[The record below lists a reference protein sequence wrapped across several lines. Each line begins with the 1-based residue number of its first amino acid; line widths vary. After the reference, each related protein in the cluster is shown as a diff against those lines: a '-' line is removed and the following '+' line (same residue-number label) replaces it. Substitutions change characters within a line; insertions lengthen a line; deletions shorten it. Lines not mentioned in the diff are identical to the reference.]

1 MNQNTQNLFGFHEQ
15 ALLTAQ
21 KYPNLTLG
29 RITEHHKDRYIMM
42 TSDKEMDAKVSGKW
56 MYEVRD
62 PSLYP
67 TVGDFVLAD
76 TTHETA
82 IIHELITRTS
92 VLERKT
98 AGLTSDGQLIAANI
112 DYIIICQSMNE
123 NFNVRR
129 LERYLSMAWSS
140 GAMPVILLT
149 KNDLT
154 TQPDTFFNNASSV
167 AIGVDIITCT
177 DQHASG
183 YQELEAYLKPGKT
196 YVFIGS
202 SGVGKSTVINHLLSE
217 QKMETSEV
225 GLNAKGRHTTTSRA
239 LFITSKGSI
248 IIDTP
253 GMREIQLDHAD
264 FESTFQDIQELSSSC
279 KFNDCTHAKEP
290 GCAVQKAIHDGIL
303 PIDRLHNYQKMLKEL
318 KYATER
324 QAYLERQRNKS
335 LSKLKVR

>member
-1 MNQNTQNLFGFHEQ
+1 MNQNTQNLFGLHEQ

-29 RITEHHKDRYIMM
+29 RITEHHKDRYLLM
-42 TSDKEMDAKVSGKW
+42 TYDNEMDAKVSGRW
-56 MYEVRD
+56 MYEVKD

-82 IIHELITRTS
+82 IIQELIPRTS
-92 VLERKT
+92 VLERKS

-112 DYIIICQSMNE
+112 DYIVICQSMNE

-129 LERYLSMAWSS
+129 LERYLSMAWVS

-154 TQPDTFFNNASSV
+154 AHPDEFLINASSV

-177 DQHASG
+177 DQHPSG
-183 YQELEAYLKPGKT
+183 YQELENYLKPGKT

-202 SGVGKSTVINHLLSE
+202 SGVGKSTVINHLLTE
-217 QKMETSEV
+217 QKMETSEI
-225 GLNAKGRHTTTSRA
+225 GMHAKGRHTTTSRA

-264 FESTFQDIQELSSSC
+264 FESTFRDIQELASSC
-279 KFNDCTHAKEP
+279 KFNDCTHGKEP
-290 GCAVQKAIHDGIL
+290 GCAVQQAIHEGTL
-303 PIDRLHNYQKMLKEL
+303 SVERLINYQKMLKEL
-318 KYATER
+318 KYASVR

>member
-1 MNQNTQNLFGFHEQ
+1 MNQLKNILFGLHEQ

-29 RITEHHKDRYIMM
+29 RITEHHKDRYLLI
-42 TSDKEMDAKVSGKW
+42 TSEMEMDAKVSGRW

-76 TTHETA
+76 TTHDKA
-82 IIHELITRTS
+82 IIHELIPRTS

-98 AGLTSDGQLIAANI
+98 AGLTSDGQLIATNI
-112 DYIIICQSMNE
+112 DYIVICQSMNE
-123 NFNVRR
+123 NFNIRR
-129 LERYLSMAWSS
+129 IERYLAMAWSS

-154 TQPDTFFNNASSV
+154 THPETYLNDASSV

-177 DQHASG
+177 DQHEDG
-183 YQELEAYLKPGKT
+183 YKELEAYLKPDKT

-202 SGVGKSTVINHLLSE
+202 SGVGKSTVVNHLLSE
-217 QKMETSEV
+217 QKMDTLDV
-225 GLNAKGRHTTTSRA
+225 GTHAKGRHTTTSRA
-239 LFITSKGSI
+239 LFITKQGSI

-264 FESTFQDIQELSSSC
+264 FDTTFQDIQELASSC
-279 KFNDCTHAKEP
+279 KFNDCTHGREP
-290 GCAVQKAIHDGIL
+290 GCAVQQAIHEGTLSIE
-303 PIDRLHNYQKMLKEL
+303 RLLNYRKMLKEL